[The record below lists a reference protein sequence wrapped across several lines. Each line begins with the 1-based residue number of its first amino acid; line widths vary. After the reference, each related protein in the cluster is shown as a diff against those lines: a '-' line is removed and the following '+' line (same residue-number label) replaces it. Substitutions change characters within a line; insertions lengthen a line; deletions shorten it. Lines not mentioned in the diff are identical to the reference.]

1 VKEIACPVCRH
12 LLHEVYFADD
22 VRRWRCMNCER
33 IFSEIEYHVGDGEL
47 VRLPRKKKVEAA
59 NKQIRGDKFEAL

>member
-1 VKEIACPVCRH
+1 
-12 LLHEVYFADD
+12 
-22 VRRWRCMNCER
+22 MNCER